1 MFQATKTSFLGH
13 MLQIVFLMMTV
24 SHVEAY
30 SYFLLASSCGCFPPV
45 LRQLVVNNENA
56 HSRETL
62 PVSLYRR
69 PLLSLHTHLLF
80 YSVS

>member
-1 MFQATKTSFLGH
+1 MEVGVSACINSSSKQLLLDCVWMFQATKTSFLGH

-45 LRQLVVNNENA
+45 FEA
-56 HSRETL
+56 AGC
-62 PVSLYRR
+62 
-69 PLLSLHTHLLF
+69 
-80 YSVS
+80 